1 MGDWRERK
9 WERKREN
16 FMTSGWT
23 KMGREEEWGLKSSKW
38 INGERSLEW
47 TNERL
52 RRVKTIITIND
63 DVG

>member
-1 MGDWRERK
+1 
-9 WERKREN
+9 
-16 FMTSGWT
+16 MTWGWT

-52 RRVKTIITIND
+52 RRVKTRITIND